1 MKANPDVYSF
11 GSGGNGTT
19 SHLGGEYIKMVTG
32 TRMTHVPYRGDGPGL
47 ADALGGQ
54 MPIIIASQAVTVP
67 YVQAGRLRAIAVTS
81 RQRNPALPEV
91 PTVLEAGITG
101 YDLDPWYGLVAPAGT
116 PTDIVRQ
123 LGDASLQVMSSER
136 MREKLSSVGGLPA
149 PLPPAEFA
157 AFMKVEI
164 PRWTQIIRRIGAKA
178 D

>member
-1 MKANPDVYSF
+1 
-11 GSGGNGTT
+11 
-19 SHLGGEYIKMVTG
+19 MV
-32 TRMTHVPYRGDGPGL
+32 
-47 ADALGGQ
+47 
-54 MPIIIASQAVTVP
+54 
-67 YVQAGRLRAIAVTS
+67 
-81 RQRNPALPEV
+81 
-91 PTVLEAGITG
+91 EAGITG

-136 MREKLSSVGGLPA
+136 MREKLASVGGLPA

-157 AFMKVEI
+157 AFMKAEI